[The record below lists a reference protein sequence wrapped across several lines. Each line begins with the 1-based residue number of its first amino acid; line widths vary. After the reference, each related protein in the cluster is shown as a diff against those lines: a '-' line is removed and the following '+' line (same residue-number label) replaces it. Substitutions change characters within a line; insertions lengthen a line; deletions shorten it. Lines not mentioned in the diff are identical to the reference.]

1 MIVKYFE
8 TWDDAQKYINKNGL
22 SVVDSGLNDD
32 WNKGKYYVTVWGT
45 RKD

>member
-1 MIVKYFE
+1 MTVKYFE
-8 TWDDAQKYINKNGL
+8 TWDDAQKFIDKNSL
-22 SVVDSGLNDD
+22 SVVDFGLNDD

>member
-8 TWDDAQKYINKNGL
+8 TWDNAKKYIDKNGL
-22 SVVDSGLNDD
+22 SVVDFGMSDNRS
-32 WNKGKYYVTVWGT
+32 KGKYYVTVWGM